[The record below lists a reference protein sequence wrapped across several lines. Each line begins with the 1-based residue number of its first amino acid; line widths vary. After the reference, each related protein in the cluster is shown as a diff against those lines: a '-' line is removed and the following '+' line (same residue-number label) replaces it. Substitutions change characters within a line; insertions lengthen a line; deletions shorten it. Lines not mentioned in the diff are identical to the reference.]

1 MSILKFPNR
10 INYIHNN
17 DFKTILI
24 KIMFPFDN
32 TLENIGFNTMLP
44 QLLSYVTKNYP
55 NEDDLLLEKK
65 KRYFLMSHIYNN
77 TIGPNGCLC
86 YEFAIPDKTC
96 LKENYFEEQFELMKE
111 IIYNPKVNNN
121 KFDDSNYEREL
132 TNTLLELDSIDK
144 NMRSYRRNKLINL
157 VDDQGILSLNIYN
170 NREKLNEVNT
180 NNLYDYYKKVISNTP
195 FIFVFGNVDENV
207 FYDLFNKYIIRS
219 KEKEIIVDE
228 KYDNYLT
235 NYKDNYS
242 YYEEKKDFKDSSL
255 SIVYKIKD
263 YSKNDIKYLFL
274 VRGILDSLS
283 SRVLDDKLRG
293 EHNLVYASV
302 CNIYKHYGLFE
313 IVTYI
318 NKDNKDLVF
327 EKVLEVMDDIK
338 NEEFITPL
346 IEKVIAG
353 ERISLLKRLD
363 LKYGLFDDYIY
374 NYLGLEVD
382 REELYNMFLNVKP
395 REIVDF
401 LNRFIIDT
409 VYFLEEGDSND

>member
-1 MSILKFPNR
+1 MSILKFPNK

-17 DFKTILI
+17 DFKTIII

-32 TLENIGFNTMLP
+32 TKENIGFNTMLP
-44 QLLSYVTKNYP
+44 QMLSYVTKNYP

-65 KRYFLMSHIYNN
+65 KRYLLMSHIYNN

-96 LKENYFEEQFELMKE
+96 LKNNYFDKQFELMEE

-121 KFDDSNYEREL
+121 KFDDTNYEREL
-132 TNTLLELDSIDK
+132 KNTLLDLDGIDK

-170 NREKLNEVNT
+170 NREKLDEVNT
-180 NNLYDYYKKVISNTP
+180 SNLYEYYKNIISGTP
-195 FIFVFGNVDENV
+195 FIFVFGNVDEDDFNK
-207 FYDLFNKYIIRS
+207 LFNKYIINS
-219 KEKEIIVDE
+219 KDKEIIIDE

-235 NYKDNYS
+235 NYKDKYN
-242 YYEEKKDFKDSSL
+242 YYEEKKDFKDSAL

-263 YSKNDIKYLFL
+263 YNKDDIKYLFL

-283 SRVLDDKLRG
+283 TRVLDNKLRG
-293 EHNLVYASV
+293 EHNLVYGST

-327 EKVLEVMDDIK
+327 EKILEVMDEIK
-338 NEEFITPL
+338 DEEYITPL
-346 IEKVIAG
+346 IKKVIDG

-363 LKYGLFDDYIY
+363 LKYGLFDDYVY
-374 NYLGLEVD
+374 SYLGLEVNRD
-382 REELYNMFLNVKP
+382 ELYKMFLDVKAS
-395 REIVDF
+395 EVIEF
-401 LNRFIIDT
+401 LNRFIMDT
-409 VYFLEEGDSND
+409 VYFLEEGDNND